1 MWAGLQIALTGVIGA
16 VAVVAGV
23 LKLYRSRLVWTRGKL
38 PEPLLQIIAGLW
50 FLFFFSM
57 IVFLS
62 VPFTPASSLT
72 MAISALLWLTSI
84 MLKTRPLWKAR
95 DRGKRRSAPLAQKQK
110 DPHS

>member
-1 MWAGLQIALTGVIGA
+1 
-16 VAVVAGV
+16 
-23 LKLYRSRLVWTRGKL
+23 
-38 PEPLLQIIAGLW
+38 
-50 FLFFFSM
+50 M

-84 MLKTRPLWKAR
+84 MLKTRPLWKAGV
-95 DRGKRRSAPLAQKQK
+95 RGKHRSAPLAQKPE